1 MILVD
6 ADILLYQACSAA
18 EEETD
23 WGDDVWSLTTDL
35 KEAKAMFQDRL
46 AAIEE
51 RLNSH
56 KVTLC
61 ISDKENFRKTVYPNY
76 KSNRKKTRKP
86 LGYPAMVE
94 WARGRYDCITL
105 PGLEADDVLG
115 IFATMPP
122 NKAQAIMVS
131 DDKDLRTI
139 PGRLYRPMSDEL
151 MTITEAEADYNFLLQ
166 TLTGDTTDGYPG
178 LKGYGPKTAEKLLG
192 SRPAWSLV
200 EQAYIKA
207 GQTREDAL
215 VQARLARILRWTDW
229 DAQDH
234 KPILFTGETKSH
246 EAA

>member
-46 AAIEE
+46 VAIEE

-61 ISDKENFRKTVYPNY
+61 ISDKVNFRKTVYPNY

-86 LGYPAMVE
+86 LG
-94 WARGRYDCITL
+94 
-105 PGLEADDVLG
+105 
-115 IFATMPP
+115 FATMPP

-131 DDKDLRTI
+131 DDKDLKTV

-234 KPILFTGETKSH
+234 KPILFTGETKRH